1 MIKLCMDYKQIFP
14 NGFDFT
20 TENGLLTG
28 LRPAKERKLSDAIN
42 TEVLEQYFNG
52 KRRDFSDVKVDPKG
66 TDFQKKVWEA
76 LSKVR
81 YGEIVTYEEI
91 AKRAGN
97 EKAVRAT
104 ASAVRNNPIPIIIPC
119 HRVVRKDG
127 SIGNYSMGGS
137 EVKKFLLDLE
147 GVTFDN

>member
-1 MIKLCMDYKQIFP
+1 MIKYSMNYTDIFP
-14 NGFDFT
+14 FGFDFT
-20 TENGLLTG
+20 TENGALTG

-42 TEVLEQYFNG
+42 TKVLEEYFDG
-52 KRRDFSDVKVDPKG
+52 TRKDFSDVSVNPQG
-66 TDFQKKVWEA
+66 TDFQKRVWQELA
-76 LSKVR
+76 KLR
-81 YGEIVTYEEI
+81 YGEIVTYEEL

-137 EVKKFLLDLE
+137 DVKKLLLSLE
-147 GVTFDN
+147 GVQF